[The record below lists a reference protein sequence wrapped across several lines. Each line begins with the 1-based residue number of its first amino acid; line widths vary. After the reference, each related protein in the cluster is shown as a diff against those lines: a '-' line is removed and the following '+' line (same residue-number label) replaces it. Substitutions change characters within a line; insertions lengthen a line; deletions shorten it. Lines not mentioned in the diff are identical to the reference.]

1 MLSFLTRHASRVKGW
16 LSGFDRVR
24 FRGTLRWLAH
34 VNGLMGYL
42 SYKSVLLKDFKEY
55 ATSVTNSIVQASR
68 QIAAEEQ
75 RPVEYLF
82 SSSDSKEERA
92 REIAERDGVTSGL
105 VCVLECVEP
114 CFTFEVGPNAKAK
127 KLELRRIFGK
137 CMHQYFY
144 LIDPELGWMHV
155 RLQTWMP
162 FNVHVVINGREWL
175 AQELMRH
182 QIPFERREN
191 CFVDIADV
199 PRAQELMDQQQRTDW
214 KALLDR
220 VLWRVHP
227 THRTH
232 FDTNI
237 LDYYWSAQETEVATD
252 VMFRTPEDLAGVYPS
267 FVRHAMTSFGSGDV
281 LRFLGKRPHVQKFQV
296 AEILSHL
303 ASRPEGVRVRHALG
317 GNSVKMYD
325 KQESVLRI
333 ETTINQTRE
342 MKVFRASE
350 SEPDGPKAYRILR
363 KGVADLHRRT
373 EISQKC
379 NARYLDA
386 LSVVDSEKTL
396 AETTSP
402 ICQRTTWKGRSVR
415 ALNPL
420 SEDDANLLHAVNRG
434 EFALLGFRNRDLC
447 RLLFSDQSQ
456 LTDKQKRNKATR
468 LIRLLRA
475 HGLVQKVP
483 KTHRYQV
490 TNRGRE
496 TITATI
502 ASRAANTRKLAE
514 LAA

>member
-1 MLSFLTRHASRVKGW
+1 MLSFLTRQASRVKGW

-34 VNGLMGYL
+34 VDGLMGYL

-55 ATSVTNSIVQASR
+55 ATSVTNTIVQASK
-68 QIAAEEQ
+68 QIAAEQQ
-75 RPVEYLF
+75 RPVKFLD
-82 SSSDSKEERA
+82 SSNGSKEKMA
-92 REIAERDGVTSGL
+92 REIAERDGITSGL

-114 CFTFEVGPNAKAK
+114 CFTFEVGPNAATK
-127 KLELRRIFGK
+127 KLELRRFFGK
-137 CMHQYFY
+137 CKHQYFY
-144 LIDPELGWMHV
+144 LIDPQLGWMHV

-175 AQELMRH
+175 ARDLIRH

-191 CFVDIADV
+191 CFVDIGDV
-199 PRAQELMDQQQRTDW
+199 ARAQELFDQQQQTNW
-214 KALLDR
+214 KSLLDR

-227 THRTH
+227 THRAH

-237 LDYYWSAQETEVATD
+237 LDYYWSANETEVATD
-252 VMFRTPEDLAGVYPS
+252 VMFNSPEDLASVYPY

-281 LRFLGKRPHVQKFQV
+281 LRFLGKRPHVQKFTT
-296 AEILSHL
+296 AEILTHL
-303 ASRPEGVRVRHALG
+303 AHRPEGIRVRHALN

-325 KQESVLRI
+325 KQGSVLRI

-342 MKVFRASE
+342 MKVYRASE
-350 SEPDGPKAYRILR
+350 TDPDGLKAYRILR
-363 KGVADLHRRT
+363 KGVADLHRRC
-373 EISQKC
+373 EISQKS
-379 NARYLDA
+379 NARYLEA

-396 AETTSP
+396 GEMTSP

-420 SEDDANLLHAVNRG
+420 NEDDAKLLAVVNRG
-434 EFALLGFRNRDLC
+434 EFVLLGFRNRDLC
-447 RLLFSDQSQ
+447 QQLFADNPH
-456 LTDKQKRNKATR
+456 LTDKQKMTKVTR
-468 LIRLLRA
+468 LIQLLRA

-490 TNRGRE
+490 TAKGRE
-496 TITATI
+496 TITATF
-502 ASRAANTRKLAE
+502 ASRAANTRKLTE